1 MGFEPTTSTLARLRS
16 TPELYPHSVER
27 DINYH
32 IRKKMQALILNF
44 CNFFYSHCFRKQP
57 DNQNTANN
65 QSHTGN
71 CRRIGFLMINKI
83 CRNRNQNDS
92 QTGPYRISRSQLN
105 TGQTQAQKIKGAA
118 ISESHGQTWQQYRKA
133 VCRFKKRCRKN
144 LADDCR
150 QQINITHFN
159 LLQTRG
165 KQIILP
171 LVILKCQ
178 KSQAGQT
185 P

>member
-1 MGFEPTTSTLARLRS
+1 
-16 TPELYPHSVER
+16 
-27 DINYH
+27 
-32 IRKKMQALILNF
+32 MQALILNF
-44 CNFFYSHCFRKQP
+44 CNFFYSHCLRKQP
-57 DNQNTANN
+57 DNQNAANN

-71 CRRIGFLMINKI
+71 CRRIEFLMINKI

-105 TGQTQAQKIKGAA
+105 AGQAQAQKIKGPA
-118 ISESHGQTWQQYRKA
+118 ISENYGQTWQQYRKA

-144 LADDCR
+144 LADDRR

-171 LVILKCQ
+171 PVILKCQ
-178 KSQAGQT
+178 KSQTGQT
-185 P
+185 PQPDDRPTAANRMPPAL

>member
-1 MGFEPTTSTLARLRS
+1 MGFGPTTSTLARLRS

-57 DNQNTANN
+57 DNQNAANN

-71 CRRIGFLMINKI
+71 CRRIKFLMINKI

-105 TGQTQAQKIKGAA
+105 AGQAQKIKGPA
-118 ISESHGQTWQQYRKA
+118 ISENYGQTWQQYRKA

-144 LADDCR
+144 LADDRR
-150 QQINITHFN
+150 QQINITQARPAKRHS
-159 LLQTRG
+159 QMTAR
-165 KQIILP
+165 LP
-171 LVILKCQ
+171 RNRMPPAL
-178 KSQAGQT
+178 
-185 P
+185 